1 MVRGA
6 PDRSVSK
13 RFLTETHAFNSQ
25 GNHCYRAFFAE
36 YPRSEPF
43 KQCVAQE
50 HVYLGSNGL
59 LSAEVELMR
68 GAEWEYDYASDERQ
82 TNLRVPR
89 AEDVAFEETFLF
101 LKDTKP
107 VV

>member
-1 MVRGA
+1 
-6 PDRSVSK
+6 
-13 RFLTETHAFNSQ
+13 
-25 GNHCYRAFFAE
+25 
-36 YPRSEPF
+36 
-43 KQCVAQE
+43 
-50 HVYLGSNGL
+50 
-59 LSAEVELMR
+59 MR
-68 GAEWEYDYASDERQ
+68 GAEWEYDYASDERK